1 MRSSVVQPV
10 SPTALPHGALPARRL
25 PLKAPRPRDKSADAR
40 ITGRDGHGLAQMM
53 KAGVKNSGWNRLCA
67 AALLATATLVLPAC
81 SAIRESRGY
90 IVDPLLT
97 DTIQPRIDNQQ
108 SVEGTLGRP
117 TFTSQFGTPTW
128 YYVSSITGQRPFNRP
143 RIREHSVLAVT
154 FDPNGRVSEVKRTG
168 VEQVVFLDPNGNKTP
183 TLGRERGFLEDL
195 FGNIGQV
202 GGAGLGGAPGGG
214 PNGQ

>member
-1 MRSSVVQPV
+1 MV
-10 SPTALPHGALPARRL
+10 ALG
-25 PLKAPRPRDKSADAR
+25 
-40 ITGRDGHGLAQMM
+40 TMDGHGLAQMSM
-53 KAGVKNSGWNRLCA
+53 IGAMISDKRKVRAVSLLA
-67 AALLATATLVLPAC
+67 AATMLLPAC

-90 IVDPLLT
+90 IVDPTLT
-97 DTIQPRIDNQQ
+97 SLIQPKIDNQR

-117 TFTSQFGTPTW
+117 TFVSQFGTPTW

-143 RIREHSVLAVT
+143 RIRDHSVLAVT
-154 FDPNGRVSEVKRTG
+154 FDANGRVSEVKRSG
-168 VEQVVFLDPNGNKTP
+168 VDEVVFLDPNGDKTP

-202 GGAGLGGAPGGG
+202 GGAGLPGGAPGGG